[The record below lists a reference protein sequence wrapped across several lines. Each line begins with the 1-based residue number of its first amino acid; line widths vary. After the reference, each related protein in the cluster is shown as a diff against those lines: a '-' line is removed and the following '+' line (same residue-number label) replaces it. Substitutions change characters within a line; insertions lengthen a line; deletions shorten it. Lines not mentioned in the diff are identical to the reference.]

1 MAKKQEEEKKATI
14 IEALPNTMFRIETED
29 GENRLAYLAGKMKR
43 YHIRVLIG
51 DEVLFHD
58 NPYGGKVR
66 ITRRL

>member
-1 MAKKQEEEKKATI
+1 
-14 IEALPNTMFRIETED
+14 MFRLETED
-29 GENRLAYLAGKMKR
+29 GEELLGYLAGKMKR

-51 DEVLFHD
+51 DEVSYVE